1 MAKLVHLSVVPHEP
15 TLPAAAAGLRPNV
28 SEATRRILDG
38 IGRMRRGLEDA
49 KPDCI
54 VMVGSDH
61 LCQFFMNNMPPFLV
75 GKAERVVGP
84 PGYEQRDW
92 QLQPYDAQV
101 EGRLARRI
109 LTEGFEYEVDFAY
122 SDEFVIDHAFTVP
135 LNFMRPQ
142 ADLPIV
148 PIFLNF
154 LAPPVPPARRYLK
167 LGGIVRRIIEEW
179 DEDMRVAVIATGHM
193 TNGVG
198 GPYMMRHTQMPE
210 SEWDRTINRLILA
223 NDVPG
228 IVSHAS
234 WEEMYSYG
242 NNTPGFLG
250 YVFAFGVAN
259 GAPYSWYDYVA
270 SPTQQLLALLEWDEA
285 QLGAKLNGGRS

>member
-28 SEATRRILDG
+28 SPATQRVIDG
-38 IGRMRRGLEDA
+38 IYRLRDGLA
-49 KPDCI
+49 TSRPDCI

-61 LCQFFMNNMPPFLV
+61 LCQFFLNNMPPFLV
-75 GKAERVVGP
+75 GKAERVTGP
-84 PGYEQRDW
+84 PHYEQRDW
-92 QLQPYDAQV
+92 QLQPYDAPV

-109 LTEGFEYEVDFAY
+109 LTQGFEYEVDFAY

-142 ADLPIV
+142 GDLPIV

-154 LAPPVPPARRYLK
+154 MAPPVPPARRYLK
-167 LGGIVRRIIEEW
+167 IGGIVRRIIEEW
-179 DEDMRVAVIATGHM
+179 DEDMRVAVICTGHM

-198 GPYMMRHTQMPE
+198 GPYMMRHTQMAE
-210 SEWDRTINRLILA
+210 SEWDKTINAAMLA
-223 NDVPG
+223 NDVDEL
-228 IVSHAS
+228 VAHAS

-250 YVFAFGVAN
+250 YIFAYGVAR
-259 GAPYSWYDYVA
+259 GAAFSWQDYVA
-270 SPTQQLLALLEWDEA
+270 STTQQLLTLLEWDED
-285 QLGAKLNGGRS
+285 QLNGGRE